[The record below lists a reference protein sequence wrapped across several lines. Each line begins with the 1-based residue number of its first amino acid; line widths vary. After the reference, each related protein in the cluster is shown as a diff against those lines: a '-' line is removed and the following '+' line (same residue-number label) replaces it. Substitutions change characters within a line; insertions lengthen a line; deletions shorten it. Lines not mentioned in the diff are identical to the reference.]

1 MKLRENEVLLFQ
13 GDSITDGNR
22 GRNEDPNHVMGHG
35 YQFIV
40 GAKLHVDNLERNIK
54 TFNRGISGNRV
65 ADLYGR
71 WIEDTLN
78 LNPTMLSI
86 LIGVNDA
93 WFEYDSKSGSNPQRY
108 ERIYRM
114 LLDEVR
120 EQNPDIRFVI
130 MEPFTGE
137 NFGSDERRKFFEEY
151 VSKLQPITKRLAG
164 EYDAAYVPLQTVFD
178 EYKKIV
184 PSKELI
190 WDGVHPTITGH
201 ELVARQWLKCVEEK
215 WGK

>member
-1 MKLRENEVLLFQ
+1 MKLRENEILLFQ

-22 GRNEDPNHVMGHG
+22 GRNTDPNHVMGHG

-40 GAKLHVDNLERNIK
+40 GAKLHVDNLERNIQ
-54 TFNRGISGNRV
+54 TFNRGISGNRI

-78 LNPTMLSI
+78 LKPTMLSI

-93 WFEYDSKSGSNPQRY
+93 WAQYDRGAGSNPQRY

-114 LLDEVR
+114 LLDEAL
-120 EQNPDIRFVI
+120 ESNPYIRFVI

-137 NFGSDERRKFFEEY
+137 NFATEEMGAFFKQYVKELQPAARKIAEEY
-151 VSKLQPITKRLAG
+151 N
-164 EYDAAYVPLQTVFD
+164 AAFVPLQELFD
-178 EYKKIV
+178 EYKKKV
-184 PSKELI
+184 SSKELI

-201 ELVARQWLKCVEEK
+201 EIIARQWLKCVGEK
-215 WGK
+215 WNI